1 MQHRPRWDNLVFE
14 IGEGRRGEDAAYTGD
29 VLKRFLDAD
38 LGPETFEVAGP
49 WLGFDL
55 QHVKEDCY
63 LIMKWCINSVERSEE
78 EALEREK

>member
-1 MQHRPRWDNLVFE
+1 MQHRLRWDNLVFE

-49 WLGFDL
+49 W
-55 QHVKEDCY
+55 
-63 LIMKWCINSVERSEE
+63 
-78 EALEREK
+78 